1 MFFKNNIIFTQFVHG
16 ISNAHVQLL
25 FSPIYITDP
34 LYTKTY
40 SYSLFIGMTATNP
53 GSEVTEPLPCIIDSA
68 IDAVVSAVM
77 SLQEQAAY

>member
-1 MFFKNNIIFTQFVHG
+1 MAFQMRMCSCSLVQFT
-16 ISNAHVQLL
+16 LL
-25 FSPIYITDP
+25 ILYIP
-34 LYTKTY
+34 YTKTY